1 MSLYLQTKTNLPK
14 EIFQDMEKQFPP
26 EEMKLFEE
34 FNTLFEKTPYKCEIL
49 FDAKSTVG
57 YILYLENEYL
67 WVDYVAIFSE
77 FHSKGYGS
85 KIFEILFEK
94 YSQLKGVFFEV
105 EPENQENIQTIKR
118 MNFYK
123 KLGCKNLNFNY
134 YYPNDIKKLKMELLF
149 KPLKEDLP
157 NKNEILNQISFVFE
171 SLHSNVKSKNET
183 LELIKSNN

>member
-1 MSLYLQTKTNLPK
+1 MNLYLETKTILPK

-26 EEMKLFEE
+26 EEMKSFDDFNNLFA
-34 FNTLFEKTPYKCEIL
+34 KKHYKCEIL
-49 FDAKSTVG
+49 FNNKNPVG
-57 YILYLENEYL
+57 YILYLENEYI

-77 FHSKGYGS
+77 YHSKGYGS
-85 KIFEILFEK
+85 KILEILFQK

-105 EPENQENIQTIKR
+105 EQENHENLQTIKR

-123 KLGCKNLNFNY
+123 RLGCENLNFNY

-157 NKNEILNQISFVFE
+157 NKNEILNQISFVFD

-183 LELIKSNN
+183 LELIKTNN